1 MVGDSVSQLSAVVHA
16 LRLVACPTASDSR
29 KDLAKQELLRRVE
42 LLLLLRQQQQ
52 CQEWRLQQQL
62 QPVQFPPQQEHQN
75 LDWEC
80 QWEEEATTEAEV
92 LLQLEEALIQL
103 CCQQPPAALQQQL
116 LRLLLLRVSLSGDPG
131 VWLRVAARLLLA
143 ASEGLSLPPPI
154 LAFLWT
160 AAAAPG
166 AASAEK
172 AEAIS
177 PFPPLLLCAE
187 LMNAGPHVLSPLLPA
202 LAACGAKLV
211 QSPATPE
218 ATTVAAVAKALRTAV
233 AAIGV
238 CGERLSGKLLKVAL
252 ACLRWST
259 TKSVSQAS
267 CSHSKSSLS
276 SNAGSETA
284 GEAAKEAL
292 LMLQQVVWVSPRSVT
307 QPLWNSLFDAVLA
320 AAVPEPLA
328 AAREAAALESAQEN
342 VPHAAAALAVLLAAK
357 SVTGAKQHRGHHK
370 SKHSQQQ
377 HRAATQFQE
386 ACEATAE
393 TRSFEKKANDMAA
406 PPADS
411 WFTDANRA
419 GGFGADPVRRSL
431 LSEVATPQDAFLFLR
446 RHWLL
451 QHATIADPKKSYAG
465 CAVPEFFPVFLPATT
480 HLQHGQE
487 FPLKMRQRGVLRQ
500 IFASAVVCL
509 CRLLMG
515 CQPPFTLVFSAFR
528 CLLTLLT
535 QVAAAESRCSSCSSG
550 DKRGRAGN
558 SLQPPRLRSCK
569 CCCNC
574 GSDRCLTPC
583 VSLETLHSRA
593 LASHAAQQLVALLQ
607 PQHLLHM
614 MQHLSRPIAAAAGG
628 GATEERLAAR
638 GNAMQ
643 QLSRADG
650 SATSTSSCSPADNGD
665 THTLVLLAALDILES
680 LIMAAGDSITP
691 AVSSVLQNALVSVL
705 TAASTPSQPLHP
717 QAQCV
722 MWPAVQRQAAAC
734 VWRLSLIMPSPA
746 TLHSLRLN
754 LMQAAVSAS
763 APATA
768 AAATAAVAAAVD
780 TSNAVE
786 TNARQKLKPYFGPWG
801 PCIGLAAS
809 IAGAPSVLQHAAS
822 AAAGSK
828 AARTPAEVSATT
840 PPEETSEERGLEEIT
855 DLCCR
860 LARGE
865 TSVERACLFVL
876 VEAVLQQPAANAMG
890 DVSAEKPRLL
900 SPAVSLFLRA
910 SRQALSLTDPSSSIN
925 RLFCAVDAAETAAS
939 TPLEGS
945 GLEAAKDA
953 QGAAAA
959 ATVSSFLLELSC
971 AFRASAAFLRQQPVG
986 AETVVADGEDSASSR
1001 IVPLVLEAALA
1012 LCVCSCSKSSTRGT
1026 QISLS
1031 PLKAVSREGA
1041 AKTQKQA
1048 LCLRCCCVHAFR
1060 NATAHVALEAAA
1072 LESLSFVPDINIHCT
1087 EEQQRLMLQLAL
1099 SATTVSNEEASQ
1111 FPIAAVACCICP
1123 NAGAAAAAL
1132 RVAPLEQLQQQQ
1144 LLIEQLV
1151 QQQQLQR
1158 GSADP
1163 SLFIGCDTAAD
1174 SLSGPSFWESVWRC
1188 VVDTAAAS
1196 CNALRLDTAQAGGV
1210 STASPLESGWRSC
1223 YPPFVL
1229 RVLQGARLLRHLT
1242 HTFCGVDDSPPA
1254 IAALEQTAWAACC
1267 SWSRQLPRNAAL
1279 ADAAAHR
1286 RGRASKRG
1294 VAAAGIASQG
1304 ICKGLKASSKQQQ
1317 LLQRFVL
1324 PRLKRKSSAAAA
1336 ASSSAATDDPA
1347 DDAAVHQICQQS
1359 CIAAVLSDIF
1369 NSRVAFLSTHNTHQP
1384 RREPL
1389 PLPVVDSLWC
1399 CCEKALAAASP
1410 FERLLFADAAGA
1422 LFSLLKH
1429 AAPVQR
1435 REHQQDQLQ
1444 QENEEEETTRLHA
1457 IQRHVRAFFLSVSP
1471 ARLPRDAEGASRSSD
1486 ATLLNPAQLCSLSLV
1501 ATSLLPLVQP
1511 CVCLDRAAKET
1522 GFDSTSSCRGDIL
1535 QFALTATSAIESA
1548 EDYLATFAPPHPTAA
1563 ASVPFGCA
1571 LLCVIRFLGASLPV
1585 VAALESAP
1593 GSKVK
1598 TEEEEGAPS
1607 SDLSASSLSPSDN
1620 QEEQLPLQQQQSVLQ
1635 QQLFR
1640 AMQFSLLLRASQ
1652 SLLTPATVLIADAAR
1667 RLLLS
1672 LMEQAN
1678 AAAAAAAK
1686 EPAALTAAIEG
1697 PIAHA
1702 AVEAAYLVS
1711 VCMQAGA
1718 NCSSGSSSSSS
1729 SMAVLLQLVSALP
1742 AMRCVAAL
1750 LRIHESSLTASSR
1763 SSDILAAASLSLRA
1777 VIPAVV
1783 AAVEAAIACPSLAVR
1798 REAVRCLQSLS
1809 TPLDKTEWGSVVA
1822 ASVAAAAA
1830 DSEVVAGATAP
1841 VPGDPQV
1848 ALFLFEALN
1857 SERDSL
1863 QQQQLKMLLL
1873 QHVKLWGVP
1882 NVLQWV
1888 SLLTCICCNGVAASP
1903 ALRGCLS
1910 TLTPNGSSHS
1920 SSIPPR
1926 LLPRAQQLL
1935 PQTKDALLS
1944 PLAVPRLVPPLMG
1957 FFWRP
1962 LPSISAAPPSTSTA
1976 AAADGDVL
1984 EEGETWLPEDG
1995 GADPEVRSVVCA
2007 TAAECLEALLTLPG
2021 VQPPRCNRHA
2031 SAAVRETA
2039 VQHAD
2044 EIDASLCA
2052 GVQTP
2057 ESCIADCL
2065 PALVRT
2071 GCELM
2076 LRGVRQQQQQPSK
2089 QTAESG
2095 ATLAFWGLRLVLLLL
2110 QRFASTAQSPAM
2122 FRDTPIPVLQQYEV
2136 AISSTVASLLRCFSP
2151 LEPSILAAT
2160 EGKEAAAACYSPRH
2174 QQDRMI
2180 AMGVEVLWRLAAMG
2194 CCLSPWRLVGLLLL
2208 PLGDEAQSAAAVVT
2222 AATAKRPPEWLLER
2236 RLALACRLLCSVVAT
2251 PTACPTSVQAARP
2264 MPVFAEQRD
2273 QWLSAFDSR
2282 AVALTLRLMGT
2293 LLQKSS
2299 HHAEQ
2304 QKQQES
2310 EDAFSR
2316 VDLLRCLAVL
2326 CEPLLPENTAPPPVA
2341 SALAALAVSEMN
2353 SLAACVTKG
2362 DHVSLATPLTPAAS
2376 TNLAP
2381 VTAIRSNASLLD
2393 CITEALLLPLESAAA
2408 SAVST
2413 ANTSAERKDDAAAP
2427 NSRQAPTE
2435 ELCLALEVSSRLLG
2449 VQFPVSR
2456 QQSGEEPKD
2465 AHQNLL
2471 TGSGDPGDAEED
2483 WEGDWLAA
2491 DSGVD
2496 FVAASVPAGDVFA
2509 SSCLEPAATETLCL
2523 LSLNPSTL
2531 RRGCA
2536 SAQKLAVAAAAAFR
2550 VARQADGRNGGVAV
2564 PLWQQ
2569 EKFGAGVEKPKD
2581 TASAAATA
2589 GKVLSSCLCFM
2600 WRLAAALQSHPEALA
2615 GDDAAAAFFGA
2626 AREVSRAALSV
2637 CGDVA
2642 GEAWRAVALGGK
2654 AAQRDMNPP
2663 PPSGMCEAALALLQ
2677 RCFCVVPRFPV
2688 ACAAASA
2695 VSMLLTDLETALF
2708 PACLCEGPV
2717 SGLSPVDA
2725 VKLLRSLYDS
2735 AAQAAAA
2742 TAAVTIGEHCCPQD
2756 DSAPFLNHCA
2766 STLEIAVS
2774 CFVGDL
2780 AAPAGSEPTVE
2791 AKGRRLA
2798 VASVRAR
2805 EARGVLALAAALVAL
2820 ESLAA
2825 TGCPWLNNSRQQQ
2838 QQQKPAWCERI
2849 RSALERLSE
2858 FAYSLEA
2865 DSRVFAFQSFVSTA
2879 TRDSE
2884 RAASTPACNQ
2894 KRAEAALEPRATL
2907 SVKEPTEGKGLHAK
2921 PTEKPTDAPLAAGRN
2936 DAPGAVCPS
2945 RQTAAPFGDA
2955 GGFFTASA
2963 TDEDGYRHYVIAN
2976 VASYDCTGKTA
2987 YDVVAANLLYVA
2999 VSRHPAVCARAIEA
3013 AAALPFEEQPLWV
3026 DSLSNE
3032 PAQDGDAA
3040 HAAAATRTQH
3050 VKSAVAC
3057 LLQQQAKRQ
3066 EGTEH

>member
-233 AAIGV
+233 AAIG
-238 CGERLSGKLLKVAL
+238 
-252 ACLRWST
+252 
-259 TKSVSQAS
+259 
-267 CSHSKSSLS
+267 
-276 SNAGSETA
+276 
-284 GEAAKEAL
+284 
-292 LMLQQVVWVSPRSVT
+292 
-307 QPLWNSLFDAVLA
+307 PLWNSLFDAVLA

-734 VWRLSLIMPSPA
+734 VWRLI
-746 TLHSLRLN
+746 
-754 LMQAAVSAS
+754 
-763 APATA
+763 
-768 AAATAAVAAAVD
+768 
-780 TSNAVE
+780 
-786 TNARQKLKPYFGPWG
+786 
-801 PCIGLAAS
+801 
-809 IAGAPSVLQHAAS
+809 LQHAAS

-986 AETVVADGEDSASSR
+986 AETVVADGEDSAFST

-1111 FPIAAVACCICP
+1111 FPIAAVACCISP

-1132 RVAPLEQLQQQQ
+1132 P
-1144 LLIEQLV
+1144 
-1151 QQQQLQR
+1151 
-1158 GSADP
+1158 
-1163 SLFIGCDTAAD
+1163 
-1174 SLSGPSFWESVWRC
+1174 
-1188 VVDTAAAS
+1188 
-1196 CNALRLDTAQAGGV
+1196 QAGGV

-1593 GSKVK
+1593 GSK
-1598 TEEEEGAPS
+1598 
-1607 SDLSASSLSPSDN
+1607 
-1620 QEEQLPLQQQQSVLQ
+1620 
-1635 QQLFR
+1635 
-1640 AMQFSLLLRASQ
+1640 

-1711 VCMQAGA
+1711 
-1718 NCSSGSSSSSS
+1718 
-1729 SMAVLLQLVSALP
+1729 LVSALP

-1798 REAVRCLQSLS
+1798 REAVRC
-1809 TPLDKTEWGSVVA
+1809 
-1822 ASVAAAAA
+1822 
-1830 DSEVVAGATAP
+1830 ATAP

-2044 EIDASLCA
+2044 EIDASLPFTESSTPGFCPPSPDGFASCA

-2076 LRGVRQQQQQPSK
+2076 LRGKGRK
-2089 QTAESG
+2089 QLQLAAAAARAVGKEMQSRRTA
-2095 ATLAFWGLRLVLLLL
+2095 AL
-2110 QRFASTAQSPAM
+2110 QR
-2122 FRDTPIPVLQQYEV
+2122 
-2136 AISSTVASLLRCFSP
+2136 LRA
-2151 LEPSILAAT
+2151 AAT
-2160 EGKEAAAACYSPRH
+2160 GGEAEDRREACYSPRH

-2820 ESLAA
+2820 
-2825 TGCPWLNNSRQQQ
+2825 
-2838 QQQKPAWCERI
+2838 
-2849 RSALERLSE
+2849 
-2858 FAYSLEA
+2858 
-2865 DSRVFAFQSFVSTA
+2865 DFVSTA

-2936 DAPGAVCPS
+2936 AAAGDAAASCIEGPAPELTLATEQATRDVAAATARNGTDTQEKSMLLWPAD
-2945 RQTAAPFGDA
+2945 RQYAAAQLRGVLLRFASLFVHERTSTAASNPQAFPNLLVA
-2955 GGFFTASA
+2955 ASISCLA
-2963 TDEDGYRHYVIAN
+2963 SSLSPWAFRTLREQSVPQDRQQHPLETLEAFLLRLPPMKTDTDSVLHLSPLAASLVVPLSYVIAN